1 MPIIAVESPD
11 KTAVEATKVPTQQIP
26 TSRLTPARRVDKE
39 LESSHLAK
47 FEVSDIYEVRF
58 SQTFTK
64 ELDIIFELI
73 IANKSSTEIKILIDA
88 EEEQEL
94 SRLQNL
100 FELLTREC
108 FNEMI
113 KGMINDYLEKESRK
127 KPEIKL
133 VSVIRTC
140 PGETPVINI
149 EYCE

>member
-1 MPIIAVESPD
+1 MPNIAAE
-11 KTAVEATKVPTQQIP
+11 VPAQQIP
-26 TSRLTPARRVDKE
+26 TPRLTPARRVDKE
-39 LESSHLAK
+39 LEGSHLAK
-47 FEVSDIYEVRF
+47 FEVSDVYEVRF

-73 IANKSSTEIKILIDA
+73 IANKSSTEIKILIEA
-88 EEEQEL
+88 EEEQERL
-94 SRLQNL
+94 RLQNL
-100 FELLTREC
+100 FELLSREC

-133 VSVIRTC
+133 VSIIRTTS
-140 PGETPVINI
+140 GETPVITI